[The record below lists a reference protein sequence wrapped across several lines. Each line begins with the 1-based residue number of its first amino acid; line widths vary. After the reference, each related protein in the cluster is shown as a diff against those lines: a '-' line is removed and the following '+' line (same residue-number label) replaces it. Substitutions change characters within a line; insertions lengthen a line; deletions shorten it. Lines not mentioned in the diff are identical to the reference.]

1 MIFYCGGAREF
12 LFFLPDFRNIFSRWL
27 RFRFFMS
34 NDNVDAGVSK
44 NACRVSVIRVMR
56 SRIHFS
62 PYIFIVRVRVC
73 ANTYSGQYEF
83 HHTNAPSSRIRFSF
97 FHRVKT
103 LRAVSVNYDPSSKR
117 RLFPNWKKYYD
128 SNRARFAW
136 KIPFFSYRR
145 WISCNLRFRL
155 LREATPV
162 STYSVLALEVESDF
176 LRMTRSTF
184 LQK

>member
-27 RFRFFMS
+27 RFRFFLCLTTTS
-34 NDNVDAGVSK
+34 TRGYRK

-97 FHRVKT
+97 FHRVKHYEPYLPITSHLRKDDCFQIEKNITIVTVPGSRGKFHFFLPT
-103 LRAVSVNYDPSSKR
+103 LD
-117 RLFPNWKKYYD
+117 
-128 SNRARFAW
+128 
-136 KIPFFSYRR
+136 
-145 WISCNLRFRL
+145 L
-155 LREATPV
+155 L
-162 STYSVLALEVESDF
+162 
-176 LRMTRSTF
+176 
-184 LQK
+184 

>member
-1 MIFYCGGAREF
+1 MIYFLVGCGF
-12 LFFLPDFRNIFSRWL
+12 D
-27 RFRFFMS
+27 FFMS

-97 FHRVKT
+97 FSSGET
-103 LRAVSVNYDPSSKR
+103 LRAVSANYEPSSKKDDCFQIEKNITIVTVPGSR
-117 RLFPNWKKYYD
+117 GKFH
-128 SNRARFAW
+128 
-136 KIPFFSYRR
+136 FF
-145 WISCNLRFRL
+145 LPTLDL
-155 LREATPV
+155 L
-162 STYSVLALEVESDF
+162 
-176 LRMTRSTF
+176 
-184 LQK
+184 

>member
-27 RFRFFMS
+27 RFRFFLCLTTTS
-34 NDNVDAGVSK
+34 TRGYRK

-97 FHRVKT
+97 FHRVKHYEQYLPIT
-103 LRAVSVNYDPSSKR
+103 SHLRKDDC
-117 RLFPNWKKYYD
+117 FQIEKK
-128 SNRARFAW
+128 
-136 KIPFFSYRR
+136 I
-145 WISCNLRFRL
+145 LR
-155 LREATPV
+155 
-162 STYSVLALEVESDF
+162 
-176 LRMTRSTF
+176 
-184 LQK
+184 